1 MVLAAGLGTRMRPL
15 TETQPKPLV
24 RVAGKALIDHVLDPL
39 AQAGVGTAVVN
50 VHHFADQMEAHLASR
65 QRPRIVLS
73 DERAQLLDSGGG
85 VRKALPQLGTG
96 SFFVLN
102 ADSFWIDGP
111 RSNLERL
118 AEAFDPA
125 RMDVLL
131 LLASTAASTGYDG
144 RGDFVM
150 DPHGR
155 LERRTERGVAPFV
168 YAGVAILAPGLFDAM
183 PEGPFSLN
191 RIFDA
196 ALAAERLHGLRLDG
210 FWLHVGTPAAIG
222 QAEARI
228 AQSAL

>member
-39 AQAGVGTAVVN
+39 AQSGVATAVVN

-65 QRPRIVLS
+65 PQPRIVLS

-96 SFFVLN
+96 PFFVLN

-155 LERRTERGVAPFV
+155 LERRAERAVAPFV
-168 YAGVAILAPGLFDAM
+168 YAGVAILMPRLFDSM
-183 PEGPFSLN
+183 PDGPFSLN

-196 ALAAERLHGLRLDG
+196 ALAEERLHGLRLDG
-210 FWLHVGTPAAIG
+210 FWLHVGTPMAIG

-228 AQSAL
+228 AQNAL